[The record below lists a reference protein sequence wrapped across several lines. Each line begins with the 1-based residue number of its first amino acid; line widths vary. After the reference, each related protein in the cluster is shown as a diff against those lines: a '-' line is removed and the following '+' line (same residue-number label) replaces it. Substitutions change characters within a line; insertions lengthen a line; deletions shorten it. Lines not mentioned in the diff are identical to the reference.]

1 MKLCDCTIRD
11 GGYYTNWEFN
21 KDLIVNYMSTLN
33 NISAIDI
40 VELGY
45 RSTLPDVG
53 TYFNISEEFM
63 AEAKATMPTKILAVM
78 VDEKNTPSTSVKE
91 LLRICKPYIK
101 LIRIAVNPE
110 HFDRAVE
117 LAKAI
122 KTEGFMVSFNLMYMS
137 NWMKDTSFLLKLIQ
151 LEGLVNYIYLV
162 DSYGGVTPEDVAST
176 FMRFRKV
183 LTIPLGFHGHNNL
196 EMAFTNARMAIDYG
210 ADLIDCTITGMG
222 RGAGN
227 LKTELMLTYLKATN
241 NLQFNLLALNTLINE
256 FKVLQSQYKWGTSL
270 PYMVCGAYSLPQ
282 TEVMDNTHLSDSEI
296 IIKLENKFG
305 I

>member
-1 MKLCDCTIRD
+1 
-11 GGYYTNWEFN
+11 
-21 KDLIVNYMSTLN
+21 
-33 NISAIDI
+33 
-40 VELGY
+40 
-45 RSTLPDVG
+45 
-53 TYFNISEEFM
+53 
-63 AEAKATMPTKILAVM
+63 
-78 VDEKNTPSTSVKE
+78 
-91 LLRICKPYIK
+91 
-101 LIRIAVNPE
+101 
-110 HFDRAVE
+110 
-117 LAKAI
+117 
-122 KTEGFMVSFNLMYMS
+122 
-137 NWMKDTSFLLKLIQ
+137 
-151 LEGLVNYIYLV
+151 
-162 DSYGGVTPEDVAST
+162 
-176 FMRFRKV
+176 MRFRKV